1 MAENDKKISQLDAAA
16 SIPVGSL
23 FVVSVEDQESES
35 GYISQKATSELLASQ
50 LLNSY
55 LWPLLLD
62 TNSKN
67 VIGAVN
73 ELNSK
78 VYIME
83 LTGTLTAGQTQIELY
98 GDFDPDSTVEI
109 YTDVYGVSP
118 ESVVVSEDARGTV
131 LTMTFEVQ
139 SSNLGVKARIY

>member
-35 GYISQKATSELLASQ
+35 GYISKKATSELFASQ

-55 LWPLLLD
+55 LWPLLLE
-62 TNSKN
+62 TTSKN

-73 ELNSK
+73 ELNGK
-78 VYIME
+78 VYLME